1 MGAIIPSTTM
11 VVFALL
17 VLLSTWGSISTA
29 FVIPS
34 ERNLAHMLP
43 QFEHNGCFDGRATVG
58 TGKGR
63 WNAQQ
68 HYYYLP
74 SSASCTDFRLNAAV
88 NNNDDDEII
97 PNNANN
103 NNNNNND
110 NNNTTNINGI
120 AVPIPEKIRWILD
133 GDFDLLDE
141 DDDDGDDHDDDSDS
155 DFDDLFLTDDEDDG
169 FVIDDSDDGDDDGP
183 DATLSKGYFMR
194 LHDTFPDLKL
204 ATTTTAVGAS
214 STASMWTSG
223 STTTNNTGEIPT
235 MATDIA
241 TTTATASDAITTT
254 TTVSLDNILASLES
268 DLSYFYLRDE
278 LGIPEDTMWKITN
291 EAPSVLGLKAKT
303 VRNKVQVLQSLVGFT
318 DAEIRQ
324 LITSQPTLLQ
334 LSVKKNLSPTILY
347 WIRQLEMGKSDL
359 KALILGCPALL
370 KYSRTNIHCKLA
382 FFRTTM
388 GYSLSDCRKLLVK
401 DPRLLTSSVM
411 TGLIPR
417 LNFLNK
423 EVDISL
429 PDIRK
434 IALKNP
440 RILLMSIEN
449 NLTPKCVFYFIM
461 TLQMESKEVGKMLLK
476 YPQVLD
482 YNLEH
487 HILPI
492 HHYFLSLDFSTHEF
506 SRILRRYPRLI
517 TYSLI
522 RIKRRIG
529 YLRFELGLEANAIR
543 RILHQ
548 CPQIVSL
555 GQENIEDTVDF
566 LLQAVA
572 PGASFVG
579 SKTKYIQSSSDG
591 KNNRDNMYSYD
602 ETTTKGGGDARDDAA
617 SGGDKITTTVETD
630 DGDDHRDALTIIQIL
645 IPGLP
650 TLLALSIE
658 DNLKPKVEYLRD
670 RLGQEEL
677 SNSLLRLPALLG
689 YSLEN
694 RIRPRLERI
703 VAAELP
709 CGKITVAITLKEDAF
724 DGWLERQIQNRS
736 KNNLRRLEIKKK
748 TKKNTAAKKATTMT
762 TGRSYDSMS
771 SGNEKN
777 FPEEPT
783 AEDDDTDTGTNKGNS
798 RIVEEGGKITHW
810 RR

>member
-1 MGAIIPSTTM
+1 
-11 VVFALL
+11 L
-17 VLLSTWGSISTA
+17 
-29 FVIPS
+29 
-34 ERNLAHMLP
+34 
-43 QFEHNGCFDGRATVG
+43 
-58 TGKGR
+58 
-63 WNAQQ
+63 
-68 HYYYLP
+68 
-74 SSASCTDFRLNAAV
+74 
-88 NNNDDDEII
+88 
-97 PNNANN
+97 
-103 NNNNNND
+103 
-110 NNNTTNINGI
+110 
-120 AVPIPEKIRWILD
+120 
-133 GDFDLLDE
+133 
-141 DDDDGDDHDDDSDS
+141 
-155 DFDDLFLTDDEDDG
+155 
-169 FVIDDSDDGDDDGP
+169 
-183 DATLSKGYFMR
+183 
-194 LHDTFPDLKL
+194 
-204 ATTTTAVGAS
+204 
-214 STASMWTSG
+214 WTSG
-223 STTTNNTGEIPT
+223 STNDDTTGAIPT
-235 MATDIA
+235 IATDIA
-241 TTTATASDAITTT
+241 TTKNKDSSSTTTTTSRDATT

-278 LGIPEDTMWKITN
+278 LGISEDVMWKITN

-347 WIRQLEMGKSDL
+347 WIRQLEMGKKDL

-370 KYSRTNIHCKLA
+370 KYSRTNIHRKLA
-382 FFRTTM
+382 FFQTTM
-388 GYSLSDCRKLLVK
+388 GYSLSDCRKLLVT

-423 EVDISL
+423 EVEISL

-440 RILLMSIEN
+440 RILLMSVDL

-555 GQENIEDTVDF
+555 GQENIENTVKF

-572 PGASFVG
+572 PGASLVD
-579 SKTKYIQSSSDG
+579 SKNRIQSSGENKRSKD
-591 KNNRDNMYSYD
+591 DY
-602 ETTTKGGGDARDDAA
+602 ETTTKDGGDTSDAA
-617 SGGDKITTTVETD
+617 SGGDDIIMVETD
-630 DGDDHRDALTIIQIL
+630 DDRDALTIIQIL

-658 DNLKPKVEYLRD
+658 NNLKPKVEYLRE

-694 RIRPRLERI
+694 RIRPRLEKI
-703 VAAELP
+703 VEAELP
-709 CGKITVAITLKEDAF
+709 GGKITVAITLKEDAF
-724 DGWLERQIQNRS
+724 DGWLERQIQ
-736 KNNLRRLEIKKK
+736 KKK
-748 TKKNTAAKKATTMT
+748 SNVKEATTT
-762 TGRSYDSMS
+762 TAGRTNNSMS
-771 SGNEKN
+771 GTNEKN
-777 FPEEPT
+777 LPETT
-783 AEDDDTDTGTNKGNS
+783 AEDDDTYAGTNNGNS
-798 RIVEEGGKITHW
+798 RVVEEGGKIIHW

>member
-11 VVFALL
+11 VFALL
-17 VLLSTWGSISTA
+17 VLLSTRRTASTA
-29 FVIPS
+29 FVIPT
-34 ERNLAHMLP
+34 ERNLANILP
-43 QFEHNGCFDGRATVG
+43 QFDHGGYC
-58 TGKGR
+58 
-63 WNAQQ
+63 
-68 HYYYLP
+68 L
-74 SSASCTDFRLNAAV
+74 SSPTSCTTFRLDAAV
-88 NNNDDDEII
+88 
-97 PNNANN
+97 N

-110 NNNTTNINGI
+110 HDDERIPNDANTNTTNINGI

-133 GDFDLLDE
+133 GDFL
-141 DDDDGDDHDDDSDS
+141 DDDDGDDDDDSYSDS

-169 FVIDDSDDGDDDGP
+169 FVIDDNDDDDGP
-183 DATLSKGYFMR
+183 DAALSKGYFMQ
-194 LHDTFPDLKL
+194 LHHAFPDLKL
-204 ATTTTAVGAS
+204 ASSLPPSTTAVGANNTS
-214 STASMWTSG
+214 SSLWTSG
-223 STTTNNTGEIPT
+223 STTNNTGAIPT
-235 MATDIA
+235 MGTDIA
-241 TTTATASDAITTT
+241 TTATASDAATTTT

-278 LGIPEDTMWKITN
+278 LGIPEDVMWKITN

-401 DPRLLTSSVM
+401 DPRLLTSSVI

-555 GQENIEDTVDF
+555 GQENIEDTVEF

-579 SKTKYIQSSSDG
+579 SKTKHIQSTSVESNR
-591 KNNRDNMYSYD
+591 NNKDDYD
-602 ETTTKGGGDARDDAA
+602 ETTTKGDGDTRNATA
-617 SGGDKITTTVETD
+617 SDGDEMITMVETD
-630 DGDDHRDALTIIQIL
+630 DDDDDHRDALTIIQIL

-658 DNLKPKVEYLRD
+658 NNLKPKVEYLRD

-694 RIRPRLERI
+694 RIRPRLEQI

-736 KNNLRRLEIKKK
+736 KNNLRRFEIKKK
-748 TKKNTAAKKATTMT
+748 TKKKATST
-762 TGRSYDSMS
+762 TGRIITNSMS
-771 SGNEKN
+771 GTNEKN
-777 FPEEPT
+777 LPETTT
-783 AEDDDTDTGTNKGNS
+783 ADDDADAGTNKGN
-798 RIVEEGGKITHW
+798 RRVVEEGGKITHW